1 MRGDNYR
8 KMVRLVKAIVDEH
21 YEPHSHRGSQIDIFR
36 RYVVKVYPMSVA
48 TFRRMMGDAIAEDGY
63 VGTGANR
70 TERHICRQRRDDE
83 LRNQLSLFDEQ

>member
-36 RYVVKVYPMSVA
+36 RYVVKVYPMSAA
-48 TFRRMMGDAIAEDGY
+48 TFRRMMSEAIAEDGY
-63 VGTGANR
+63 IGMGGNR
-70 TERHICRQRRDDE
+70 TIKKTHQRRHMDE
-83 LRNQLSLFDEQ
+83 LRNQLSLFD

>member
-21 YEPHSHRGSQIDIFR
+21 YEPHSHRGSQIDVFR

-48 TFRRMMGDAIAEDGY
+48 TFRRMMGDAIAEDGF

-70 TERHICRQRRDDE
+70 TERHVARRRREEDDPRQM
-83 LRNQLSLFDEQ
+83 SLFD